1 MHRGAIGMTLLITII
16 FFVVCLISVAMF
28 APGNSA
34 VKQIS
39 SAELHEVTVGTFE
52 ISIPV
57 RGDLN
62 SASQTDIRNKLE
74 DRASIIYIAP
84 EGDTVQEGDLL
95 LKLADEQIIAR
106 VKDSQDKVKTSESS
120 LISSQQSVN
129 IKKSAMESDLE
140 KAELDIELARLA
152 LLAWEEGDLV
162 SKRQTHEIAIQTAEI
177 NLNRLQER
185 FEDTKSLLEKGFIPK
200 DEYEQD
206 RIKLIEAEAKL
217 KEVRLA
223 KEVYESYQ
231 IKQDQARLE
240 SGVEQNI
247 AEQARIKQR
256 HEAELVKLKS
266 DVASAEFKLQTA
278 KERLEDLE
286 RQLEA
291 CTINSPSAGLVVYA
305 SSLNGRGRRDDEPPP
320 QIGSEL
326 RPNELVIVLPN
337 TGKMMA
343 RVKVGESIS
352 GKIKNGQEAIIVS
365 DALPDTAISGQV
377 DRVGV
382 LAESGGWRD
391 PNNRTYTVYIN
402 LDIEEGT
409 ILKPSMRCTGEIIV
423 GTVEDVLSVPIQAVY
438 REGSI
443 SFVYVNSSDGFVPTP
458 VSLGQSSEMEVE
470 ITDGLS
476 AGDVVLLR
484 KPLASEIQGELPEST
499 APRNGPPAKYS
510 GEAKSGR
517 PK

>member
-1 MHRGAIGMTLLITII
+1 MSRGAIGMTLLVTIVFI
-16 FFVVCLISVAMF
+16 VA
-28 APGNSA
+28 GLLA
-34 VKQIS
+34 VIVFSPSGSTDKEIS
-39 SAELHEVTVGTFE
+39 SAELHEVRMGSFDITV
-52 ISIPV
+52 PV

-62 SASQTDIRNKLE
+62 SASQIDIRNKLE
-74 DRASIIYIAP
+74 DRASIIFIAP
-84 EGDTVQEGDLL
+84 EGNTVKKGDLL
-95 LKLADEQIIAR
+95 LKLADEQITAR

-152 LLAWEEGDLV
+152 LLAWEQGDLV

-177 NLNRLQER
+177 NLNRLQDR

-291 CTINSPSAGLVVYA
+291 CTIISPSSGLVVYA
-305 SSLNGRGRRDDEPPP
+305 SSLNGRGRRDDDPPP

-337 TGKMMA
+337 TGEMMA

-352 GKIKNGQEAIIVS
+352 GKIKSNQEAIIVS
-365 DALPDTAISGQV
+365 DALPDTTIRGSV

-391 PNNRTYTVYIN
+391 PNNRTYTVYIS
-402 LDIEEGT
+402 LDIDEGT
-409 ILKPSMRCTGEIIV
+409 VLKPSMRCSGEIIV
-423 GTVEDVLSVPIQAVY
+423 GTVEDVFAIPIQAVY
-438 REGSI
+438 REGSV
-443 SFVYVNSSDGFVPTP
+443 SYVYLDTPNGFVPTP

-484 KPLASEIQGELPEST
+484 KPSASEIQGELPKNSGSRSG
-499 APRNGPPAKYS
+499 APSKYT
-510 GEAKSGR
+510 GGTKSGR
-517 PK
+517 PS